1 MKFNVVLGKL
11 KNHQGSLI
19 LMIVFALL
27 IVTISCKEENKLQPT
42 DTDTDTE
49 EPIPSDILT
58 AHEIVTAMGPG
69 FNLGNTFDNG
79 LNSTSF
85 TDIRPIINLYY
96 QAGMKHVRVPITW
109 MDRFPDNLA
118 DNNGN
123 VDFENVR
130 FKELVKLVDYAM
142 SLEMYIVINT
152 HHEHWLKDNY
162 DGTASFDQKFTTLWT
177 DIATYFKDYPAYL
190 IFEVLN
196 EPEGK
201 LGEWSGSGEWPS
213 PTSGLALAYT
223 RTVNQVG
230 YNAIRATGGL
240 NETRLVM
247 VSPNGQGNEAM
258 IEEVYPVPASLPGK
272 GNDKYLSI
280 QVHSYNPWAFC
291 GQTGSNSAF
300 PGNSSIAAAIQ
311 KVAVHSKVLGVP
323 INYGE
328 FGVGRTSGTE
338 RNTDLVRGYYKTFA
352 ETTLNEGMSYSV
364 WDDRGWFGLI
374 SGSGSSYSFTNG
386 IVPGMLH

>member
-1 MKFNVVLGKL
+1 MKKQQITPVKNRILIRFSFFLCSILFLGM
-11 KNHQGSLI
+11 S
-19 LMIVFALL
+19 AC
-27 IVTISCKEENKLQPT
+27 SEEDSATPEVEQEEK
-42 DTDTDTE
+42 
-49 EPIPSDILT
+49 EPIDSEVLT
-58 AHEIVTAMGPG
+58 AHEIISEMGPG

-79 LNSTSF
+79 LNSTIFS
-85 TDIRPIINLYY
+85 DIRPIINLYY
-96 QAGMKHVRVPITW
+96 QAGMRHVRVPVTW
-109 MDRFPDNLA
+109 MDRFSDNLA
-118 DNNGN
+118 DTNGK
-123 VDFENVR
+123 VDFENDR
-130 FKELVKLVDYAM
+130 FKELVKLVDYAV

-152 HHEHWLKDNY
+152 HHEHWLKDHY
-162 DGTASFDQKFTTLWT
+162 DGTAAFDQKFTTLWT
-177 DIATYFKDYPAYL
+177 DIATYFKDYPPYL

-201 LGEWSGSGEWPS
+201 LGEWSSNGEWPS
-213 PTSGLALAYT
+213 PTSGQALAYT
-223 RTVNQVG
+223 RLVNQVG
-230 YNAIRATGGL
+230 YDAIRATGGV

-247 VSPNGQGNEAM
+247 ISPNGQGNEVM

-300 PGNSSIAAAIQ
+300 PGNSSIAAGIQ
-311 KVAVHSKVLGVP
+311 KVAVHAEVLGVP

-352 ETTLNEGMSYSV
+352 ETTLSENMSYSV

-374 SGSGSSYSFTNG
+374 SGSGSSYNFTND
-386 IVPGMLH
+386 IVPTMLAQ